1 MINKVIG
8 TIRLFLTRLKDDDI
22 SAYSAQAA
30 FFIMLSSVP
39 FILLLL
45 TILKY
50 TPLTEHMFTDFLL
63 NIMPDS
69 LDSFV
74 SSLIRQLYSSAS
86 GTVISITA
94 IATLWSAGKGV
105 LSVIRGM
112 NSIHHTTETR
122 NYFLLR
128 AVSTIYTVLFLIAI
142 ILMLAILVFGNFL
155 YALLGKHAPLIHE
168 FLSVFINDK
177 DILSIL
183 FLILFFICVY
193 KIAPDKE
200 YTIFNHLP
208 GSIFSAVSWYGFSYV
223 FSIYV
228 DNYSKITFMYG
239 SLSTVAILM
248 LWLYFCMYLMFIGGE
263 INVIFKPNID
273 KLHKYLSAKYHNL

>member
-1 MINKVIG
+1 MLSKIISTV
-8 TIRLFLTRLKDDDI
+8 RLFLNRLKDDDI

-30 FFIMLSSVP
+30 FFIILSSVP

-50 TPLTEHMFTDFLL
+50 TPLTEDMFTEFLL
-63 NIMPDS
+63 NILPDS

-74 SSLIRQLYSSAS
+74 ASLIRQLYSSAS

-94 IATLWSAGKGV
+94 IATLWSAGKGI
-105 LSVIRGM
+105 LSIIRGM

-122 NYFLLR
+122 NYFVLR

-142 ILMLAILVFGNFL
+142 ILMLAILVFGNYLYEFL
-155 YALLGKHAPLIHE
+155 GTHAPLIHE
-168 FLSVFINDK
+168 FLGVFINDK
-177 DILSIL
+177 DIISIL

-193 KIAPDKE
+193 KIAPDKN
-200 YTIFNHLP
+200 YTVFNHLP
-208 GSIFSAVSWYGFSYV
+208 GSIFSALSWYGFSYI

-273 KLHKYLSAKYHNL
+273 KLHKHLSAKYHNL